1 MTIMQ
6 GDAYNLPVDILNEE
20 NIAVTP
26 ADVADVEISIGSLRK
41 TYAAGDIIYNADT
54 GKWIFPLTQEET
66 FKMLPRR
73 VKVQIRV
80 KWFDGSVE
88 GTDLGYKNILESMSK
103 EVL

>member
-41 TYAAGDIIYNADT
+41 TYAAGDITYDA
-54 GKWIFPLTQEET
+54 GQWIFPLTQEET

-80 KWFDGSVE
+80 KWRDGSVE

>member
-41 TYAAGDIIYNADT
+41 TYAAGDITYDA
-54 GKWIFPLTQEET
+54 GQWIFPLTQEET

-80 KWFDGSVE
+80 KWLDGSVE
-88 GTDLGYKNILESMSK
+88 GADLGYKNILESMSK